1 MHANTARRGN
11 SVQNISHTTTSSI
24 NGPPSHFAP
33 HAPSSCLPLS
43 WLHPPPPQADLTG
56 SRRMQQTKGLVD
68 PATGTISMSDLQRM
82 RMTASGEFERQQQE
96 AQREQMA
103 AKMEATMKA
112 QERKERMRRL
122 EAERKMSVPPTALE
136 AEKTQAKARVLTEA
150 EKKLSEELDDVKR
163 MNQMCLYAK
172 VVTIRDAQVNEKKI
186 IEKERQE
193 EERRLDTIMEIERL
207 KALKMYEERE
217 RRRAEA
223 NRLGSMVIIDQIKER
238 ERERARRLEMQDQ
251 EREAMIRQH
260 EQMKAEELKQQI
272 ARKKVGEQLLRET
285 ALSNASQIIL
295 KQQAAQ
301 NEKEENARIQAY
313 IRAKEK
319 REQEQ
324 LLEQQRLKAERE
336 RETARL
342 RAKQEKMKDKQ
353 AELDA
358 LRAKRAMEEAERAW
372 RKKERDVVTKQLEMN
387 AALAAAREAQ
397 KLEKERRMIELA
409 QQEREDFGRILRVQS
424 EADSDDRMRRTR
436 QLEVLSQH
444 QDDLKVQIKMNA
456 ERRKKNRLDFLTE
469 GEETRAQMDADRIK
483 LESIKAE
490 KLEALHRA
498 GVPSKYTVDLQSKRF
513 T

>member
-1 MHANTARRGN
+1 
-11 SVQNISHTTTSSI
+11 
-24 NGPPSHFAP
+24 
-33 HAPSSCLPLS
+33 
-43 WLHPPPPQADLTG
+43 
-56 SRRMQQTKGLVD
+56 
-68 PATGTISMSDLQRM
+68 
-82 RMTASGEFERQQQE
+82 
-96 AQREQMA
+96 
-103 AKMEATMKA
+103 
-112 QERKERMRRL
+112 
-122 EAERKMSVPPTALE
+122 
-136 AEKTQAKARVLTEA
+136 
-150 EKKLSEELDDVKR
+150 
-163 MNQMCLYAK
+163 
-172 VVTIRDAQVNEKKI
+172 
-186 IEKERQE
+186 
-193 EERRLDTIMEIERL
+193 
-207 KALKMYEERE
+207 
-217 RRRAEA
+217 
-223 NRLGSMVIIDQIKER
+223 
-238 ERERARRLEMQDQ
+238 MQDQ

-498 GVPSKYTVDLQSKRF
+498 GVPSKYTRAATAIVVARRSLLAFRGVEGARDRPRGDETYPYLSFLCPSRCGVF
-513 T
+513 AATCPLRLHVTLSSA